1 MKSELEEKARLEA
14 KEEVCLTQKD
24 RKLPE
29 EQLHVKIEDEDIVAV
44 EVIQNQE
51 ESGGLR
57 INRMPVLI
65 MNQEKLIG
73 ENFIWNMI

>member
-1 MKSELEEKARLEA
+1 MKSEVEEKARLEA

-29 EQLHVKIEDEDIVAV
+29 EQLHVKVEDEDIVAV

-51 ESGGLR
+51 ESQWLKDKQ
-57 INRMPVLI
+57 NA
-65 MNQEKLIG
+65 
-73 ENFIWNMI
+73 